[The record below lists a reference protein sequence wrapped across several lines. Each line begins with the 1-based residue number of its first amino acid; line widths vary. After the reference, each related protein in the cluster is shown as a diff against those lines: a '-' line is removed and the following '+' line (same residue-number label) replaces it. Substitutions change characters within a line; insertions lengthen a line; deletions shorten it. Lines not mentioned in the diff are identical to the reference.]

1 MSFPW
6 IMCGLALGAGILL
19 VVSGFQHRPIR
30 PAAQPSFSIQNLPA
44 DAARRGVQAAVC
56 AILVLALTGW
66 PIAALAAAMF
76 GWFASELLGGSR
88 AVDAVVARTEAIAT
102 WTEMLRDTIGAA
114 HGLESA
120 IAATA
125 PVAPGPIHDEIGALA
140 ARLQHT
146 SLDTGLRGLSAD
158 LSHPIGD
165 LVVAALSAA
174 SRSSVRELG
183 DLLGTLADAARDE
196 ASMQLRVEAARARVH
211 TAVRVVA
218 SCTLLTAL
226 GLVVL
231 NPTYVDVY
239 GDAAGQAVLGLVA
252 ACWGLAL
259 WWLSSMSRFDEPERF
274 LAGGAEARS

>member
-1 MSFPW
+1 MSLLS
-6 IMCGLALGAGILL
+6 IACGLAFGAGVLL
-19 VVSGFQHRPIR
+19 IISGLQRSPIR
-30 PAAQPSFSIQNLPA
+30 RVTRFNLSGQNLPT
-44 DAARRGVQAAVC
+44 DSVKRGAQALVC
-56 AILVLALTGW
+56 SVLVLALTGW
-66 PIAALAAAMF
+66 PIAGLAAAVF
-76 GWFASELLGGSR
+76 GWFAAELLGGSR
-88 AVDAVVARTEAIAT
+88 AVDAAVARTEAIAT

-125 PVAPGPIHDEIGALA
+125 PVAPGPVHDEIGALA

-146 SLDTGLRGLSAD
+146 PLDTALGGLATD
-158 LSHPIGD
+158 LDHPIGD

-239 GDAAGQAVLGLVA
+239 GDAAGQAVLALVA
-252 ACWGLAL
+252 GCWGLAL
-259 WWLSSMSRFDEPERF
+259 WWLTSMSRFDRPQRF
-274 LAGGAEARS
+274 LAYGAEAQS

>member
-1 MSFPW
+1 MTVLW
-6 IMCGLALGAGILL
+6 TVCGLAVGAGILL
-19 VVSGFQHRPIR
+19 VISGLQRGAS
-30 PAAQPSFSIQNLPA
+30 PAATRSSLSTLNLPA
-44 DAARRGVQAAVC
+44 DAARRGLQAAAC
-56 AILVLALTGW
+56 SILVLALTRW
-66 PIAALAAAMF
+66 PVAAFAAAVF
-76 GWFASELLGGSR
+76 GWFASELIGSSHS
-88 AVDAVVARTEAIAT
+88 VDAAIARTEAIAT

-125 PVAPGPIHDEIGALA
+125 PVAPAPINDEISALA

-146 SLDTGLRGLSAD
+146 PLDTALKD
-158 LSHPIGD
+158 LAQDLDHPIGD

-239 GDAAGQAVLGLVA
+239 GDTTGQAVLGLVA

-259 WWLSSMSRFDEPERF
+259 WWLSSMSRFDHPERF
-274 LAGGAEARS
+274 LASDSKARL